1 MLANVPNTQVHS
13 HSCTFFSHVPC
24 YVREHTVEE
33 HHRTHSLTYVP
44 AHVPTHEKKDKKQ
57 KTKNKKQKIDSQL
70 YSWHQNRTFAHTNE
84 FPTFYPHSHILST
97 KFPTF
102 FRHFSTFPHFSG
114 TFPHVF
120 HIYQYLTITKIIC
133 QPFLAS
139 FPHFSGVSHILPT
152 FTYVHI
158 FIKSKT
164 FVYTNI
170 CWYIA

>member
-1 MLANVPNTQVHS
+1 MLAKVLITQVHS
-13 HSCTFFSHVPC
+13 YSYTFFSHVPC

-70 YSWHQNRTFAHTNE
+70 YSWRQNRTFVHTNE

-102 FRHFSTFPHFSG
+102 LGQLSTFFRHFSTRFPH
-114 TFPHVF
+114 
-120 HIYQYLTITKIIC
+120 
-133 QPFLAS
+133 FLAS
-139 FPHFSGVSHILPT
+139 FPHFSGVSHILQT

-158 FIKSKT
+158 FIKSQT
-164 FVYTNI
+164 FVYTSI
-170 CWYIA
+170 CWFFPERKI

>member
-33 HHRTHSLTYVP
+33 HHRTHSHTYLLTYLL
-44 AHVPTHEKKDKKQ
+44 TKKKIKNKKQ

-84 FPTFYPHSHILST
+84 FSTCFPHVFHIHTSYT
-97 KFPTF
+97 Q
-102 FRHFSTFPHFSG
+102 SFPHFWGSYPHFSD

-120 HIYQYLTITKIIC
+120 HIFWRVFHI
-133 QPFLAS
+133 FLE
-139 FPHFSGVSHILPT
+139 FPTFYKHSHICI
-152 FTYVHI
+152 Y
-158 FIKSKT
+158 S
-164 FVYTNI
+164 
-170 CWYIA
+170 